1 MGTMDVQKK
10 GEAEAEAEAEVAYVL
25 MTEGQLGEN
34 CIFVFFYIFVFL
46 YFGMAEWYRGGS
58 LDGDR
63 GAVGREL

>member
-34 CIFVFFYIFVFL
+34 CIFVFFIFL
-46 YFGMAEWYRGGS
+46 YFCILVWLSGIEVAH
-58 LDGDR
+58 
-63 GAVGREL
+63 